1 MSNIEE
7 KSNKKRNKFLLG
19 AGLIFALAGGGTFA
33 YNYFIGAYHE
43 TTDNAYTQGEVFM
56 ITPQTTG
63 VVKEVFVQET
73 QSVKKADPL
82 VVLDDRDAKIALEK
96 AEESLALHV
105 REVVGI
111 HKRVEESI
119 AMLKIAQNELDEAQK
134 DLQRRSSLIQSG
146 AISKEEYDH
155 VVQRVAKAKDTLFG
169 QEKHKASLESSIQ
182 GLKVEENPAVKL
194 AATNVEEALLAYKRC
209 RILAPSDGIVAKKNV
224 QPGQKIVSGQ
234 SIMAIVAHT
243 QMWVDAN
250 FKETQLTNIRI
261 GQPVTLSSDVYGKD
275 TTFHGTIEGI
285 SPGTGASFSLLP
297 AQNASGNW
305 IKIVQRVPVRIRLD
319 EKEIQKYPLRVGLS
333 MVIDVDTHD
342 RSGSVLLSP
351 EQGERSIESS
361 MYEDVHE
368 EAQQLIRHIIISN
381 QE

>member
-1 MSNIEE
+1 MTHSEE
-7 KSNKKRNKFLLG
+7 KNNKKRNKFLLG
-19 AGLIFALAGGGTFA
+19 AGLVFALAGGGAFA
-33 YNYFIGAYHE
+33 YNYFIGEYHE

-63 VVKEVFVQET
+63 VVQEVFVQET

-96 AEESLALHV
+96 AKETLALNV

-111 HKRVEESI
+111 HKRVEESK
-119 AMLKIAQNELDEAQK
+119 AMLKIAQKELDEAEQ
-134 DLQRRSSLIQSG
+134 DLHRRASLIQSG
-146 AISKEEYDH
+146 AISKEEYAH
-155 VVQRVAKAKDTLFG
+155 VVQRVEKAKDSLLG

-182 GLKVEENPAVKL
+182 GLSIEENPTVKL
-194 AATNVEEALLAYKRC
+194 AAVNVEEALLAYKRC
-209 RILAPSDGIVAKKNV
+209 RILAPSDGIVAKKSV
-224 QPGQKIVSGQ
+224 QPGQKIASGQ
-234 SIMAIVAHT
+234 SIMAVVAHT

-250 FKETQLTNIRI
+250 FKETQLTNLRI
-261 GQPVTLSSDVYGKD
+261 GQPVTLHSDIYGKGI
-275 TTFHGTIEGI
+275 TFHGTIEGM

-319 EKEIQKYPLRVGLS
+319 AQEIKNHPLRVGLS

-368 EAQQLIRHIIISN
+368 EAQQLIQRIIATN
-381 QE
+381 Q